1 MTTTTNFEIT
11 TANLSTT
18 RRWMIGGIAAGLFG
32 LGLAVSNPVENLP
45 SPVSAAQAASLET
58 AATPSYQVLTVRAAS
73 IDDPVAPQEP
83 LAVSY

>member
-1 MTTTTNFEIT
+1 MTTTTN
-11 TANLSTT
+11 LSTA
-18 RRWMIGGIAAGLFG
+18 RRWMIGAAAVGMFG
-32 LGLAVSNPVENLP
+32 LGLAVGNDVENLP

-58 AATPSYQVLTVRAAS
+58 AVATPSYRDLTVRPAS